1 MPFFREINTVRF
13 SYEHVDFMEV
23 LLKMPEYSHNLP
35 DTRFDHFF
43 YFSEHK
49 DEDFKENLKYSIQRL
64 ISGLASDRTT
74 SRKGYFTCL
83 VYMLQAFEEEI
94 SVKTVFELVTKLLNV
109 KGSKSVS

>member
-1 MPFFREINTVRF
+1 MYQILDLTI
-13 SYEHVDFMEV
+13 
-23 LLKMPEYSHNLP
+23 L
-35 DTRFDHFF
+35 F

-64 ISGLASDRTT
+64 ISGLASDRIT

-109 KGSKSVS
+109 KGSKSVSLISRKILQNR